1 MKTWLKHIN
10 SILFAVLFL
19 TVYGNASAQND
30 GTKVID
36 RIVAQIGEE
45 IILLSDIQNRRLEI
59 LQNGGTLEV
68 STDCNL
74 LEEMLFEKLL
84 VNQAMIDSVEISDD
98 MVNSEMENRIRY
110 IAAQIGS
117 IEELEKFYGKSIAQI
132 KGEFFNVIKKGMMA
146 ERMRE
151 IITENVT
158 ITPNEVKEFY
168 NSLPK
173 DSLPYINSKIS
184 VSQIVLYPK
193 ITEDDKAK
201 SKKALELRR
210 EEIISGKRSFEGV
223 AGLESKDPGSRL
235 QGGDLGWNTRGTMVP
250 EFEAELFKLEP
261 NGISPVFET
270 QYGYHIV
277 QLLERKGDNYHCRHI
292 LFMPEVSDKALM
304 KAANTIDSLY
314 KEIKKGTITF
324 EEAAIRFSDD
334 ENSKLSGGKIVN
346 PYTGDYF
353 WDVQNINEID
363 PSMYQIVQRLNIGDY
378 SKPGLY
384 DNMMEQKQGI
394 RMVKLLD
401 RTKPHV
407 ANLKDDY
414 QLIQMA
420 ALNQKKQE
428 VIDQWV
434 RDKITGNF
442 IRIFDDNF
450 ISKCN
455 YRYPWT
461 SSLSS
466 TSNQ

>member
-1 MKTWLKHIN
+1 
-10 SILFAVLFL
+10 
-19 TVYGNASAQND
+19 
-30 GTKVID
+30 
-36 RIVAQIGEE
+36 
-45 IILLSDIQNRRLEI
+45 
-59 LQNGGTLEV
+59 
-68 STDCNL
+68 
-74 LEEMLFEKLL
+74 
-84 VNQAMIDSVEISDD
+84 
-98 MVNSEMENRIRY
+98 
-110 IAAQIGS
+110 
-117 IEELEKFYGKSIAQI
+117 
-132 KGEFFNVIKKGMMA
+132 MMA

-210 EEIISGKRSFEGV
+210 EEILSGKRSFEGV

-235 QGGDLGWNTRGTMVP
+235 QGGDLGWNSRGTMVP

-324 EEAAIRFSDD
+324 EDAAIRFSDD

-434 RDKITGNF
+434 KDKITGNF

-461 SSLSS
+461 SNL
-466 TSNQ
+466 TTTNNQ